1 MQRTILHSLIMTVVV
16 MLSGGLLDAMAQE
29 VPAGESSSGQ
39 APISEKRKTEF
50 YGAFSILGTIP
61 KDENLTVGGTT
72 IFDTNVKGSAGAG
85 LKVGIFPKFAGGVFG
100 IEGEV
105 FGHGGKL
112 NAPGQAQGDL
122 TVINFMVNVLARYPG
137 EIIQP
142 YVGVGIGVSGGQL
155 SDANIQVA
163 SSQLTGKAG
172 DGAGAFQFLGGVRA
186 YVTKMIYLFGE
197 YKYFAANYKWES
209 EGISTGSPSVNFD
222 FRTQIVSGGIGI
234 SF

>member
-1 MQRTILHSLIMTVVV
+1 
-16 MLSGGLLDAMAQE
+16 
-29 VPAGESSSGQ
+29 
-39 APISEKRKTEF
+39 
-50 YGAFSILGTIP
+50 
-61 KDENLTVGGTT
+61 
-72 IFDTNVKGSAGAG
+72 
-85 LKVGIFPKFAGGVFG
+85 
-100 IEGEV
+100 
-105 FGHGGKL
+105 
-112 NAPGQAQGDL
+112 
-122 TVINFMVNVLARYPG
+122 MVNVLARYPG

-186 YVTKMIYLFGE
+186 YVTKMIFLFGE

>member
-1 MQRTILHSLIMTVVV
+1 MAVVV
-16 MLSGGLLDAMAQE
+16 TLSGGLLDAMAQE

-39 APISEKRKTEF
+39 VPVSDKPKTEF
-50 YGAFSILGTIP
+50 YGAFSILGTMP

-72 IFDTNVKGSAGAG
+72 IFDTNVKGSVGAG
-85 LKVGIFPKFAGGVFG
+85 LKAGIFPKFAGGVFG
-100 IEGEV
+100 VEGEV
-105 FGHGGKL
+105 FGHGGRV
-112 NAPGQAQGDL
+112 NAPGQVQGDL

-142 YVGVGIGVSGGQL
+142 YVGAGVGVSAGQL
-155 SDANIQVA
+155 RDANIQVVGL
-163 SSQLTGKAG
+163 QLTGKAS
-172 DGAGAFQFLGGVRA
+172 DGAGAFQFFGGVRA
-186 YVTKMIYLFGE
+186 YVTKVIFLFGE

-209 EGISTGSPSVNFD
+209 EGISTGNPSVNFD

>member
-1 MQRTILHSLIMTVVV
+1 MK
-16 MLSGGLLDAMAQE
+16 
-29 VPAGESSSGQ
+29 AG
-39 APISEKRKTEF
+39 
-50 YGAFSILGTIP
+50 
-61 KDENLTVGGTT
+61 V
-72 IFDTNVKGSAGAG
+72 
-85 LKVGIFPKFAGGVFG
+85 FPKFAGGIFG
-100 IEGEV
+100 VEGEI

-142 YVGVGIGVSGGQL
+142 YVGVGFGVSAGQL
-155 SDANIQVA
+155 RDANIQVA
-163 SSQLTGKAG
+163 GSQLTGKAS

-186 YVTKMIYLFGE
+186 YVTKKIFLFGE
-197 YKYFAANYKWES
+197 YKRFGANYTWES
-209 EGISTGSPSVNFD
+209 EGISTGSPSVKLD

>member
-1 MQRTILHSLIMTVVV
+1 MQRTILQGLIMTIVV

-39 APISEKRKTEF
+39 APVSEKRKTEF

-72 IFDTNVKGSAGAG
+72 IFDTNVKGSVGAG
-85 LKVGIFPKFAGGVFG
+85 LKAGIFPKFAGGVFG
-100 IEGEV
+100 VEGEV
-105 FGHGGKL
+105 FGHGGRV
-112 NAPGQAQGDL
+112 NAPGQVQGDL
-122 TVINFMVNVLARYPG
+122 AVINFMVNVLARYPG

-142 YVGVGIGVSGGQL
+142 YVGAGVGVSASDL
-155 SDANIQVA
+155 RDANIQVA
-163 SSQLTGKAG
+163 GLQLTGRAS
-172 DGAGAFQFLGGVRA
+172 DGAGAFQFFGGVRA
-186 YVTKMIYLFGE
+186 YVTKVIFLFGE
-197 YKYFAANYKWES
+197 YKYFAANYTWES
-209 EGISTGSPSVNFD
+209 RGMTTVSPSVNFD

>member
-1 MQRTILHSLIMTVVV
+1 

-29 VPAGESSSGQ
+29 IPAGESSSGQ

-61 KDENLTVGGTT
+61 KDENLTGGGTT
-72 IFDTNVKGSAGAG
+72 IFNTNVKGSVGAG

-100 IEGEV
+100 VEGEV
-105 FGHGGKL
+105 FGHGGEL

-122 TVINFMVNVLARYPG
+122 AVVNLMVNVLARYPG

-142 YVGVGIGVSGGQL
+142 YVGAGVGVSNSDL
-155 SDANIQVA
+155 RDANIQVA
-163 SSQLTGKAG
+163 SSQLTGRG
-172 DGAGAFQFLGGVRA
+172 SDVAGAFQFFGGVRA
-186 YVTKMIYLFGE
+186 YVTKMIFLFGE
-197 YKYFAANYKWES
+197 YKYFAANYTWES
-209 EGISTGSPSVNFD
+209 EGISTSGPSVNLD

>member
-1 MQRTILHSLIMTVVV
+1 MQRNVLHGLIMAVVV

-29 VPAGESSSGQ
+29 IPAGESSSDQ
-39 APISEKRKTEF
+39 APVSEKRKTEF
-50 YGAFSILGTIP
+50 YGALSILGTMP
-61 KDENLTVGGTT
+61 TDKNLTVGGTT
-72 IFDTNVKGSAGAG
+72 IFNTNVKGSVGAG
-85 LKVGIFPKFAGGVFG
+85 LKAGIFPKFAGGIFG
-100 IEGEV
+100 VEGEV

-142 YVGVGIGVSGGQL
+142 YVGAGIGVSAGHL

-163 SSQLTGKAG
+163 GSQLTGKAR

-186 YVTKMIYLFGE
+186 YVTKKVFLFGE

-209 EGISTGSPSVNFD
+209 EGISTGSPSVKLD
-222 FRTQIVSGGIGI
+222 FRTQIISGGIGI